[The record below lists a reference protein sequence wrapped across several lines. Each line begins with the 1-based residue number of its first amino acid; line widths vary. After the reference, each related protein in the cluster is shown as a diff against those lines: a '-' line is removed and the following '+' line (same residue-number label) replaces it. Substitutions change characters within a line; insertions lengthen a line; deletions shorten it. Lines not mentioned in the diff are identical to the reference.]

1 MKSSSPAVLACG
13 FSGLP
18 VGDEDFVGAFSA
30 FGSGGLGFEPLL
42 VVIGGAGLAVGRRVE
57 FASVAYARFFA
68 AAYSA
73 GLSIGAAARACMPEP
88 PLAAGKTKSAWVTGT
103 L

>member
-1 MKSSSPAVLACG
+1 MAPPGCMALRPRRSGVLAVTFG
-13 FSGLP
+13 RMFGGKP
-18 VGDEDFVGAFSA
+18 VTH
-30 FGSGGLGFEPLL
+30 
-42 VVIGGAGLAVGRRVE
+42 RRVE

-73 GLSIGAAARACMPEP
+73 GPGIGAAARACMPGP